1 MVDNVLMVERELN
14 MENTEYE
21 IDLREIFGMLKK
33 RWLMIV
39 SMTTVAVIAAVVVSF
54 FILSP
59 VYESSSTLL
68 VSYKQNQESIM
79 TYNDLTMSQKL
90 VNTYSEIIKS
100 RSISEAVIKQLN
112 LDLTAEELSKK
123 ITVSKVNDTEI
134 IRIKV
139 SDTNPE
145 TATLLTNT
153 IADVFKKEIKNIME
167 IDNVSTIDTA
177 QVPECPVKPNKI
189 MNMAIAG
196 VFGMMVSVGLAFI
209 LEFLDRTLKIPTDV
223 ERQLGLPLIGAIPD
237 IEMEKKL
244 K

>member
-1 MVDNVLMVERELN
+1 

-21 IDLREIFGMLKK
+21 IDLRDIFNVIKK
-33 RWLMIV
+33 RWLMIFGI
-39 SMTTVAVIAAVVVSF
+39 TTTSVIIAGIISF

-100 RSISEAVIKQLN
+100 RSIAEAVIKKLD

-177 QVPECPVKPNKI
+177 QVPQSPVKPNKT

-196 VFGMMVSVGLAFI
+196 VFGVMVSVGLSFI

-237 IEMEKKL
+237 IEVKKKL
-244 K
+244 NRKEAVK

>member
-1 MVDNVLMVERELN
+1 MTDKFSLDERELN

-39 SMTTVAVIAAVVVSF
+39 GITVVAVVAAIVVSF
-54 FILSP
+54 FFLSP

-68 VSYKQNQESIM
+68 VSYKQNQESVM

-100 RSISEAVIKQLN
+100 RSISEEVLKKLD
-112 LDLTAEELSKK
+112 LDLTPDQLSGKVS
-123 ITVSKVNDTEI
+123 VSKVSDTEI

-139 SDTNPE
+139 QDEDPE
-145 TATLLTNT
+145 LAALIANT
-153 IADVFKKEIKNIME
+153 ISDVFKKEVRSIMT

-177 QVPECPVKPNKI
+177 IAAENPIKPNKT
-189 MNMAIAG
+189 MNVAIAG
-196 VFGMMVSVGLAFI
+196 VLGVMVSVGLVFV
-209 LEFLDRTLKIPTDV
+209 LEFLDRTYKTPTDV
-223 ERQLGLPLIGAIPD
+223 ERHLGLPIIGVIPD
-237 IEMEKKL
+237 MELAKTGK
-244 K
+244 

>member
-1 MVDNVLMVERELN
+1 

-21 IDLREIFGMLKK
+21 IDLRDIFNVLKK
-33 RWLMIV
+33 RWLMIC
-39 SMTTVAVIAAVVVSF
+39 SITATSVIIAGVISF

-59 VYESSSTLL
+59 V
-68 VSYKQNQESIM
+68 YKQNQESIM

>member
-68 VSYKQNQESIM
+68 VSYKQNQDTVM

-100 RSISEAVIKQLN
+100 RSISEEVLKN
-112 LDLTAEELSKK
+112 LDLDLTTDQLSESVF
-123 ITVSKVNDTEI
+123 IVN
-134 IRIKV
+134 R
-139 SDTNPE
+139 
-145 TATLLTNT
+145 
-153 IADVFKKEIKNIME
+153 
-167 IDNVSTIDTA
+167 
-177 QVPECPVKPNKI
+177 
-189 MNMAIAG
+189 
-196 VFGMMVSVGLAFI
+196 
-209 LEFLDRTLKIPTDV
+209 
-223 ERQLGLPLIGAIPD
+223 
-237 IEMEKKL
+237 
-244 K
+244 

>member
-68 VSYKQNQESIM
+68 VSYKQNQDTVM

-100 RSISEAVIKQLN
+100 RSISEEVLKKLD
-112 LDLTAEELSKK
+112 LDLTTDQLSEK
-123 ITVSKVNDTEI
+123 ISVSKVSDTEI

-139 SDTNPE
+139 QDEDP
-145 TATLLTNT
+145 A
-153 IADVFKKEIKNIME
+153 
-167 IDNVSTIDTA
+167 
-177 QVPECPVKPNKI
+177 
-189 MNMAIAG
+189 
-196 VFGMMVSVGLAFI
+196 LA
-209 LEFLDRTLKIPTDV
+209 
-223 ERQLGLPLIGAIPD
+223 A
-237 IEMEKKL
+237 
-244 K
+244 

>member
-1 MVDNVLMVERELN
+1 

-21 IDLREIFGMLKK
+21 IDLRDIFNVLKK
-33 RWLMIV
+33 RWLMIC
-39 SMTTVAVIAAVVVSF
+39 SITATSVIIAGVISF

-167 IDNVSTIDTA
+167 IDNVSTIGTA

>member
-1 MVDNVLMVERELN
+1 
-14 MENTEYE
+14 
-21 IDLREIFGMLKK
+21 
-33 RWLMIV
+33 
-39 SMTTVAVIAAVVVSF
+39 
-54 FILSP
+54 
-59 VYESSSTLL
+59 
-68 VSYKQNQESIM
+68 M

-177 QVPECPVKPNKI
+177 QVPECHVKPNKI